1 MNFGQ
6 FYNTKSIIHQ
16 LDPRIKLL
24 SLIIFG
30 TQIFFIDSIQN
41 YIVIIC
47 TMFFLVYLSHV
58 PFKLFLKSTKSI
70 CSIIL
75 FTSILNIFFI
85 TNGNVIFKFFF
96 LRITDCSLMLAIK
109 MSLRLIILVF
119 LTSLLTFTTST
130 LRLTDA
136 LVNIL
141 SPLKKILPTNEISM
155 ILSITLRFIPILSEE
170 FKMIMKAQTMRG
182 IDFKSKNINERIK
195 NYLALLIPIFI
206 SAFRRADD
214 LAFAMQARCYDPN
227 IKRNSLKKLK
237 LQAADFFAILFLIAF
252 FFLTCF
258 LENLKF

>member
-75 FTSILNIFFI
+75 FTSILNMFFI

-96 LRITDCSLMLAIK
+96 LRKYNILIECKASLDLIAKEYDNIK
-109 MSLRLIILVF
+109 LWLTSQSFLEKYLIIYF
-119 LTSLLTFTTST
+119 
-130 LRLTDA
+130 RKI
-136 LVNIL
+136 NI
-141 SPLKKILPTNEISM
+141 
-155 ILSITLRFIPILSEE
+155 
-170 FKMIMKAQTMRG
+170 
-182 IDFKSKNINERIK
+182 
-195 NYLALLIPIFI
+195 
-206 SAFRRADD
+206 
-214 LAFAMQARCYDPN
+214 
-227 IKRNSLKKLK
+227 
-237 LQAADFFAILFLIAF
+237 
-252 FFLTCF
+252 
-258 LENLKF
+258 